1 MLERVTLA
9 VAGNRHVADVLRLI
23 VEGLRGEPWCALARI
38 WLVEPPHSLR
48 LAASAGRP
56 DGGEDWDRVDGAFQR
71 FAIGERK
78 IGRIA
83 ESGEG
88 VLILDVRQDRQ
99 WPVDLAWAERQRI
112 RSFAGQPLR
121 FRDEM
126 LGVLGVFSRET
137 LDEQAFAWLR
147 VFASHAAIAIANARA
162 FEDIEALRGRLEMEN
177 AYLREEVTEAA
188 GGMLGES
195 PAMQNLRRQAE
206 LVAPTE
212 ANVLIQG
219 ASGTGKELVARAIHA
234 GSSRRAKP
242 LVKVNCASIPSELFE
257 SEFFGHVR
265 GAFTGALQERVG
277 RFQLADQG
285 TLFLDEAG
293 EIPLGLQAKL
303 LRVLQEGEFERV
315 GEDRTRRV
323 DVRVIA
329 ATNRNLESE
338 VEAGRF
344 RQDLYYRLSVFP
356 IRTPSLKERMEDVP
370 MLAQH
375 FLRMAARRLPV
386 PLPRL
391 TEENLASLTSYDW
404 PGNVRELQNVME
416 RALILSRG
424 GPLTFHFA
432 PPRKVAAAGSPMTRA
447 ELRAAERESI
457 AAALRRS
464 GGKVYGP
471 GGAAEVLGMKP
482 TTLASRIR
490 ALGVTVRE
498 S

>member
-1 MLERVTLA
+1 MERVTLA
-9 VAGNRHVADVLRLI
+9 VAGNRNVAEVLRLI
-23 VEGLRGEPWCALARI
+23 VDGLRGEPWCALARI
-38 WLVEPPHSLR
+38 WLVEGGSTLR

-56 DGGEDWDRVDGAFQR
+56 LGGENWDRVDGGLQR
-71 FAIGERK
+71 FAMGERK

-83 ESGEG
+83 QAGQG
-88 VLILDVRQDRQ
+88 VLIPDVRRDRQ
-99 WPVDLAWAERQRI
+99 WPIDLGWAEREGI
-112 RSFAGQPLR
+112 ASFAGQPLR

-126 LGVLGVFSRET
+126 LGVLGLFSRKM
-137 LDEQAFAWLR
+137 LDEEAFAWLR
-147 VFASHAAIAIANARA
+147 VFADHAAIAIANARA
-162 FEDIEALRGRLEMEN
+162 FEEIEELRGRLEMEN

-195 PAMQNLRRQAE
+195 PAMQNLRQQAE

-234 GSSRRAKP
+234 GSSRRGKP
-242 LVKVNCASIPSELFE
+242 LVKVNCAAIPAELFE

-277 RFQLADQG
+277 RFQLADRG

-356 IRTPSLKERMEDVP
+356 IRTPLLRERMEDVP

-375 FLRMAARRLPV
+375 FLRQAARRLHV

-391 TEENLASLTSYDW
+391 TAENLEALAGYDW

-416 RALILSRG
+416 RAVIMSRG
-424 GPLTFHFA
+424 GPLTFQFA
-432 PPRKVAAAGSPMTRA
+432 APKRVAAEGGPMTRA
-447 ELRAAERESI
+447 ELRAAERENI

-471 GGAAEVLGMKP
+471 GGAAEILGMKP

-490 ALGVTVRE
+490 ALGVSVSE
-498 S
+498 A